1 MKLRHA
7 LASLAVALPFA
18 AAATDVEIKEY
29 PIPKGIYAHDVWAD
43 PRPDGPV
50 YISGQRGGVLAILDP
65 KTGAVETVKLGERSS
80 PHGVVMDKAGDVWL
94 TDGGQNA
101 MVRFTPATK
110 AIVKFPL
117 PAERGTVNLNT
128 SIADGGGLHWFTGQ
142 NGVYGRADPKTGDVK
157 VWDAPK
163 GRGAYG
169 IHATPDGTVYF
180 VSLANS
186 YLARIDSGT
195 GAATVIEPPTTG
207 QGARRVW
214 SDSRGTLW
222 VSEWNSGQLSRFEP
236 KTNQWAQWKS
246 PGAAP
251 KVYAVYVDEEDR
263 PWVSEWSQQVMMR
276 FDPET
281 GKFEMFKSSSTVAN
295 VRQIH
300 GRKGEVWT
308 PESGADKVVVYRFK

>member
-1 MKLRHA
+1 MSRRVA
-7 LASLAVALPFA
+7 LAALVVALPLA
-18 AAATDVEIKEY
+18 ARATEVEIKEY

-43 PRPDGPV
+43 PRPDGPI
-50 YISGQRGGVLAILDP
+50 YISGQRGGVLGILDP
-65 KTGAVETVKLGERSS
+65 KTGQVEQVKLGDGSA

-101 MVRFTPATK
+101 MVRWNPASK
-110 AIVKFPL
+110 RIDKFPL
-117 PAERGTVNLNT
+117 PAERGRVNLNT
-128 SIADGGGLHWFTGQ
+128 SIEGAGGLHWFTGQ
-142 NGVYGRADPKTGDVK
+142 NGIYGRVDSKSGEVK

-169 IHATPDGTVYF
+169 IHATPDGVVYF

-186 YLARIDSGT
+186 YLARVDAAS
-195 GAATVIEPPTTG
+195 GAATVLEPPTSG

-214 SDSRGTLW
+214 SDSKGVLW
-222 VSEWNSGQLSRFEP
+222 VSEWNAGKLGRFEP
-236 KTNQWAQWKS
+236 RANQWQEWKS
-246 PGAAP
+246 PGDRP
-251 KVYAVYVDEEDR
+251 QVYAVYVDEEDR

-281 GKFEMFKSSSTVAN
+281 QKFEMFKSSSMVAN

-308 PESGADKVVVYRFK
+308 PESAADKIVVYKFR